1 MNPQLQEKMTDLK
14 IQKQIWNTFI
24 DAQEQIIK
32 LRAIPFSILPENT
45 KIIGDKIVVTVNENH
60 KKEIFEDILCDKF
73 KLDSA
78 SFSIDKGFF
87 IQQSEITNSILIDE
101 RNRIAELGAKSFLKF
116 YPTPVID
123 GLISKKLPP
132 FKELCNLLKD
142 QGVDFSIDRNNK
154 IEIGIVNLKSIDKR
168 LSGLNVNTPDNAGI
182 VLKIKPN
189 PVYFLQQ
196 KYKNINFRYSAL
208 GPNRTIETING
219 YFNEK
224 VFDEL
229 QEEIGLKLIGYNYSF
244 FINENALALIPD
256 NNSPFVLPT
265 FNTTDSSFNF
275 RTNLNIN
282 KNEKDLEISLQ
293 SGYEDEKYDFDL
305 KYTRLLKFFN
315 QHFGEDNYT
324 FESSFMYSFEEFKF
338 NQKYLSG
345 ENVNDEQFW
354 KSVYSHFTEDE
365 NVAFSDSVDTISF
378 DFNWREHNIED
389 VIVEKLKVC
398 PIIDVAYF
406 KDHKCKID
414 FNFKNITL
422 DEIEYS
428 LKKVF
433 PSLETIRD
441 ERKGELT
448 FRQFYTEPTQL
459 YRIKDI
465 LKSELSQLDS
475 NTFSYQLF
483 EIPDGYEKYLCE
495 ENQELKFEEESSTLN
510 ELRGSTFATHG
521 KEFGNLFRVKYP
533 ELYFNIS
540 DEGKD
545 SVIQLFENEIVDT
558 ISPNLRGDIEK
569 INRLKKTTNNI
580 INGNGLKNPNLQN
593 FIFDSSQAKKII
605 DYEYHINP
613 SSDTFQDLNNHL
625 LNTKINESQKQAI
638 IKTLL
643 SEDLAI
649 IQGPPGTGKSTA
661 IAEIIWQHIRL
672 ANSSEKK
679 KESNNERILLTS
691 ETNLAVDNAIDRIV
705 NDTHNLVKP
714 IRIADESK
722 LEMEGRQFSI
732 GIMKKW
738 VEGVDNDEDIED
750 DSLPQKLILTN
761 WLENI
766 GRRAFTTDS
775 YEIPDNIKFLW
786 KNYLNNP
793 NNILRQNVYECYKK
807 NCNVIGATCSSIGE
821 RSSTGKRTGFYYSYQ
836 EIFGNKPIEFTTVIQ
851 DEASKATPAEL
862 SLPLVYGK
870 KAIVIGDH
878 RQLPPLLDKDDF
890 ISTLEFVA
898 NQCQDKSDKLKIKRL
913 LKYINTN
920 FKELEISHFERLFE
934 HIDDSLKGI
943 FNLQFRMHPDIND
956 VIKQF
961 YINDGGLKCGL
972 ITPIDLGVDDPDM
985 NNPASRFH
993 GISIENVVSPNNHVI
1008 WIDTNSPEIL
1018 DGTSRVN
1025 HGEVEAINWVLT
1037 EFEKSKSFADYQDFW
1052 VNPEDKQ
1059 IGLISFYYKQI
1070 KLLQNLRHK
1079 HKSIP
1084 IRISTVDRFQGMER
1098 NIIIVSMVR
1107 SNRIANDKN
1116 QKPDVDIFGDLG
1128 FPPQKDLGFA
1138 KSPNRLNV
1146 ALSRARR
1153 LLIIVGNSE
1162 LYMQNPTYKKV
1173 FETIKNNP
1181 NGRIINYPA
1190 V

>member
-1 MNPQLQEKMTDLK
+1 MTDLK

-45 KIIGDKIVVTVNENH
+45 KIVGDKIIITVNENH

-73 KLDSA
+73 NLDSA
-78 SFSIDKGFF
+78 SFSIDKGYF
-87 IQQSEITNSILIDE
+87 IQKSEITNSILIDE

-116 YPTPVID
+116 YPNPVID
-123 GLISKKLPP
+123 GLISKTLSP
-132 FKELCNLLKD
+132 FDELCNLLED
-142 QGVDFSIDRNNK
+142 EGVDFSIDRNSK
-154 IEIGIVNLKSIDKR
+154 IEIGIANLKLIDKK
-168 LSGLNVNTPDNAGI
+168 LENLHGLNVNIPDTAGI
-182 VLKIKPN
+182 ILKIKPN

-196 KYKNINFRYSAL
+196 KYKDVEFRYSAV
-208 GPNRTIETING
+208 GRRHAIETING
-219 YFNEK
+219 YFNK
-224 VFDEL
+224 QVLDEL
-229 QEEIGLKLIGYNYSF
+229 HDEIGLKLIGYNYTF
-244 FINENALALIPD
+244 FIKENALSLIPD
-256 NNSPFVLPT
+256 DNSDIVLPS
-265 FNTTDSSFNF
+265 FNTTNSSFNF
-275 RTNLNIN
+275 RTNLNVDI
-282 KNEKDLEISLQ
+282 NEKDLEKRLQ
-293 SGYEDEKYDFDL
+293 LGYEEEKQDFNL

-315 QHFGEDNYT
+315 QHFGEGNFS
-324 FESSFMYSFEEFKF
+324 FESSFIYSFDNYMF
-338 NQKYLSG
+338 NQRYLSG

-354 KSVYSHFTEDE
+354 KSVHSHFTEDE
-365 NVAFSDSVDTISF
+365 NIAFSDSIDTISF
-378 DFNWREHNIED
+378 DFNWREQNIED
-389 VIVEKLKVC
+389 VIIEKLKVC

-414 FNFKNITL
+414 FNFKNITI
-422 DEIEYS
+422 DEIENS
-428 LKKVF
+428 LKDVF
-433 PSLETIRD
+433 PSLETIRN
-441 ERKGELT
+441 EKKGELT
-448 FRQFYTEPTQL
+448 FRQFYTEPSQL
-459 YRIKDI
+459 YRIRDI
-465 LKSELSQLDS
+465 LKSELALLDS
-475 NTFSYQLF
+475 NIFSFQLF
-483 EIPDGYEKYLCE
+483 EIPEGYEKYICE

-510 ELRGSTFATHG
+510 ELRGSSFATHG

-533 ELYFNIS
+533 ELFFNIS

-545 SVIQLFENEIVDT
+545 SIIQLFENETVDT
-558 ISPNLRGDIEK
+558 ISPNLTGDIEK
-569 INRLKKTTNNI
+569 INRLKKTTNSI

-593 FIFDSSQAKKII
+593 FIFDSSQAKKIT
-605 DYEYHINP
+605 DYEFHINP
-613 SSDTFQDLNNHL
+613 LSDTFQDLNNHL
-625 LNTKINESQKQAI
+625 LNTKVNESQKQAI

-643 SEDLAI
+643 AEDLAI

-679 KESNNERILLTS
+679 QESNNERILLTS

-705 NDTHNLVKP
+705 NNTHNLVKP

-732 GIMKKW
+732 EIMKKW
-738 VEGVDNDEDIED
+738 VEGIDNNENAEENED

-766 GRRAFTTDS
+766 ERRAFTTDS
-775 YEIPDNIKFLW
+775 YAIPDNIKILW
-786 KNYLNNP
+786 KNYLDNP
-793 NNILRQNVYECYKK
+793 NSFLRQNVYDCYMK

-836 EIFGNKPIEFTTVIQ
+836 EIFGNKPLEFTTVIQ

-878 RQLPPLLDKDDF
+878 RQLPPLLDKEDF
-890 ISTLEFVA
+890 ISTLEFVV

-913 LKYINTN
+913 LKYIKTN
-920 FKELEISHFERLFE
+920 FKEIEVSHFERLFE
-934 HIDDSLKGI
+934 HIDVSLKGI

-961 YINDGGLKCGL
+961 YINDGGLNCGL
-972 ITPIDLGVDDPDM
+972 INPIDLGVDDADM
-985 NNPASRFH
+985 KNPASRFH
-993 GISIENVVSPNNHVI
+993 GINIENVVSPNNHVI
-1008 WIDTNSPEIL
+1008 WINTNSPEIL
-1018 DGTSRVN
+1018 DGTSRIN
-1025 HGEVEAINWVLT
+1025 PGEVEAINWVLT

-1059 IGLISFYYKQI
+1059 IGLISFYFKQI
-1070 KLLQNLRHK
+1070 KLLRNLRNT

-1116 QKPDVDIFGDLG
+1116 QKPDIDIFGDLG

-1162 LYMQNPTYKKV
+1162 LYMQNPTYKNV
-1173 FETIKNNP
+1173 FESIKNNP
-1181 NGRIINYPA
+1181 NGRIINYP
-1190 V
+1190 VI